1 MKNYIKLSIMALSL
15 VGMSSCDMESPSIS
29 SLDES
34 SVFSTYSL
42 AEAEIMSIHVSF
54 GETNSYR
61 GRFLPYYGI
70 NSDIEWINTPT
81 YAERLTDKYAL
92 ANYDTQ
98 PGNGQ
103 MNTNN
108 NAYAKFYE
116 GIERANLAIV
126 GLRKYGDIENKPD
139 MAQLLG
145 EALTLRAVIY
155 NDLVKA
161 WGDVPARFEPNTSE
175 NLYLPRTN
183 KDVIY
188 KQLLADL
195 KEAEGYCYWPNEN
208 AITRTTERISKSFVK
223 GLRARLALAAGGYAL
238 RGDGFRR
245 SKDPDLAPE
254 KMYQI
259 AKEECLDIINSGRN
273 SLGTFQE
280 NFTKLCLDQVSAGGE
295 SLWEIP
301 FSEGRGRVLYT
312 YGVRHQTEDQYTYQP
327 RGGVN
332 GPLPTLFYDYDK
344 DDVRRNITC
353 VPYRWGAKTDGK
365 PNTLNSNSLNYNI
378 TQVPQVVSTPT
389 AMYFGKLRYEWMQ
402 RYVTSTNDDGINWQ
416 YMRLADVYLMAAEAV
431 NELDGPAQAWQYM
444 KPILDRALPAQKVS
458 QLQQIYTSS
467 KDAFFKGIV
476 DQRAFEFAGE
486 MLRKADLVRWGI
498 IDEKMAEAKQ
508 KLLRLAER
516 SGEYSD
522 LPEKVYVKYYQKDM
536 EIPAGTEIFDTPANP
551 VMVTVSEDDPANP
564 GKKKDVVY
572 SIPQTLIIYGLNH
585 GDTDDIGKAMK
596 DDGFESKGWFLSNGE
611 PRITDDI
618 INGLYVVDKPSMHSL
633 WPIWTYFIG
642 NSNGMLNND
651 GNLGQLS
658 E

>member
-1 MKNYIKLSIMALSL
+1 MKNYIKLSIVALSL
-15 VGMSSCDMESPSIS
+15 AGVTSCDMDAPSIS

-34 SVFSTYSL
+34 SVFATYSL

-70 NSDIEWINTPT
+70 NTDCEWIITPS
-81 YAERLTDKYAL
+81 YSDRLADKFSL

-103 MNTNN
+103 MNDDK

-116 GIERANLAIV
+116 GIERANLAIQ
-126 GLRKYGDIENKPD
+126 GLRKYGNIENNKD

-155 NDLVKA
+155 NDLIKA

-195 KEAEGYCYWPNEN
+195 KEAEDYCYWPNQN
-208 AITRTTERISKSFVK
+208 AITKSTERVSKAFVK
-223 GLRARLALAAGGYAL
+223 GMRARIALYAGGYAL

-245 SKDPDLAPE
+245 SNDPDLAPE

-259 AKEECLDIINSGRN
+259 AMEECLDIINSGYN
-273 SLGTFQE
+273 KLGSFKE
-280 NFTKLCLDQVSAGGE
+280 NFTKLCEDNVAAGGE

-312 YGVRHQTEDQYTYQP
+312 WGVRHQTEDQYTYQP

-332 GPLPTLFYDYDK
+332 GPLPTLFYDYDV
-344 DDVRRNITC
+344 DDARRDITC
-353 VPYRWGAKTDGK
+353 IPYRWGAKTDKIEDYTAPNGK
-365 PNTLNSNSLNYNI
+365 VVAR
-378 TQVPQVVSTPT
+378 VPQVISNPT
-389 AMYFGKLRYEWMQ
+389 AMYFGKLRYEWMN
-402 RYVTSTNDDGINWQ
+402 RYVVSTNDDGINWQ

-431 NELDGPAQAWQYM
+431 NALQGPNAAWPYM
-444 KPILDRALPAQKVS
+444 KPILDRALPAAKVS
-458 QLQQIYTSS
+458 ALQAKYTAS
-467 KDAFFKGIV
+467 KDAFFNGIV

-486 MLRKADLVRWGI
+486 VLRKPDLIRWGI
-498 IDEKMAEAKQ
+498 IDQKMAEAKQ
-508 KLLRLAER
+508 KLLRLSER
-516 SGEYSD
+516 SGEYAD
-522 LPEKVYVKYYQKDM
+522 LPDKIYAKLYEKDM
-536 EIPAGTEIFDTPANP
+536 KIPEGALVFDTP
-551 VMVTVSEDDPANP
+551 
-564 GKKKDVVY
+564 KDGE
-572 SIPQTLIIYGLNH
+572 TLVIYGLNH
-585 GDTDDIGKAMK
+585 GDSDDTGKDMK
-596 DDGFESKGWFLSNGE
+596 EDGFESKSWFLSDGVS
-611 PRITDDI
+611 RITDDI
-618 INGLYVVDKPSMHSL
+618 INGLYIVDKPSMHCL

-642 NSNGMLNND
+642 TSNGMLNND
-651 GNLGQLS
+651 GNYGQLS
-658 E
+658 D